1 MKKTDIDKLS
11 YAELNEL
18 NKQTEDRL
26 KAMRNDARK
35 ELRRKLV
42 EMCKSEGFTLEEVV
56 GGTQKSM
63 KGKKEQSSTKRFAKK
78 QYKDPKTG
86 KIYKGF
92 GPKPSWLKDK
102 DGNVIEDYLIKDE
115 E

>member
-26 KAMRNDARK
+26 KALKNNAKK

-42 EMCKSEGFTLEEVV
+42 EMCKAEGFSLYDVV
-56 GGTQKSM
+56 GDIK
-63 KGKKEQSSTKRFAKK
+63 KPKKDGKNEESVKRVAKK

-102 DGNVIEDYLIKDE
+102 NGKVIEKYLITD
-115 E
+115 

>member
-1 MKKTDIDKLS
+1 MNKADIDKLS

-26 KAMRNDARK
+26 KSMRKDARK

-42 EMCKSEGFTLEEVV
+42 TMCKAEGFTLDEVV
-56 GGTQKSM
+56 NGSKKQKKDGVESEP
-63 KGKKEQSSTKRFAKK
+63 KKRVAKK
-78 QYKDPKTG
+78 QYKEPKSG
-86 KIYKGF
+86 AIYKGF

-102 DGNVIEDYLIKDE
+102 KGNVIEDYLIND
-115 E
+115 